1 MNNLTRKNFLRLG
14 GAVAATAA
22 GAGGAVGSAAG
33 AGGAGGAAD
42 AGAGGGAAGGE
53 VGVAGGVGLA
63 DPGPGWGQVGR
74 ILANTRPPRFRA
86 RDFSITTFGA
96 VGDGT
101 TLATEAIAEAIDACH
116 RAGGGRVVVPAGTF
130 LTGAIHLKSNVNLCV
145 STGATL
151 LFSTDPSDYLP
162 VVLTRFE
169 GQECMNYSPL
179 IYARDCENIAVTGG
193 GTLDGGATWDNWW
206 SWVTPSGPDAQALTQ
221 LAESGVPVKDRVF
234 GAGHHLRA
242 AFIET
247 QSCRNVLIEGVTI
260 VRSPFWEIHPVLSR
274 NITVR
279 GVHID
284 SRGPNNDGIDPE
296 SSQYVHIQNCTLDCG
311 DDCIAIKSGKG
322 ADGLRIAVPSEN
334 VLIEDCTLNIRY
346 GAITIGSEMTGGVRN
361 VFVRNCTI
369 GSPNLY
375 FGLYIKTNSVR
386 GGFAENIY
394 LRDLE
399 ISNLTKEVVSCNFY
413 RSEGDTGPLTPR
425 VRNVELRNVNVGH
438 ARNAFSIFGYP
449 RSPIQD
455 FRLIDCTYTSIDAA
469 SSIQDT
475 ELTFRNFTVNGQL
488 ITDPAQLL

>member
-1 MNNLTRKNFLRLG
+1 MDDLTRKNFLRLSAAA
-14 GAVAATAA
+14 AVAGPTGIMAAGPAAADGSSGGA
-22 GAGGAVGSAAG
+22 GAGGAQ
-33 AGGAGGAAD
+33 
-42 AGAGGGAAGGE
+42 
-53 VGVAGGVGLA
+53 LA
-63 DPGPGWGQVGR
+63 SSTGTALHDPGPGWGQVSE
-74 ILANTRPPRFRA
+74 ILRNTRPPRFAA

-96 VGDGT
+96 IPDGT
-101 TLATEAIAEAIDACH
+101 TLATDAIAKAVDACH
-116 RAGGGRVVVPAGTF
+116 QAGGGRVVVPAGTF
-130 LTGAIHLKSNVNLCV
+130 RTGAIHLKSDVNLHV
-145 STGATL
+145 SAAATL
-151 LFSTDPSDYLP
+151 LFSSDPSNYLP

-169 GQECMNYSPL
+169 GQECMNYSPF
-179 IYARDCENIAVTGG
+179 IYARDCENIAVTGS

-206 SWVTPSGPDAQALTQ
+206 SWVTPSGPDAQALQ
-221 LAESGVPVKDRVF
+221 QMAADGVPVEDRVF
-234 GAGHHLRA
+234 GEGHHLRA

-247 QSCRNVLIEGVTI
+247 QSCRNVLIEGLTI
-260 VRSPFWEIHPVLSR
+260 LRSPFWEIHPVLSR
-274 NITVR
+274 NVTVR
-279 GVHID
+279 GLTID
-284 SRGPNNDGIDPE
+284 SRGPNNDGVNPE
-296 SSQYVHIQNCTLDCG
+296 SSQYVHIQDCTLNCG

-322 ADGLRIAVPSEN
+322 ADGLRINVPSEN
-334 VLIEDCTLNIRY
+334 ILIENCTLNIRY

-361 VFVRNCTI
+361 VFVRSCTI

-413 RSEGDTGPLTPR
+413 RSEGDVGPLTPR

-449 RSPIQD
+449 RSPIED

-475 ELTFRNFTVNGQL
+475 ELSFQNFHVNGRL
-488 ITDPAQLL
+488 ITDPAQLT